1 MSVLQKIVRV
11 LFLTFNLCL
20 LASPIYAQSASIT
33 SDGSTATQ
41 INTND
46 NSNFD
51 INGGDRAGGNLFH
64 SFGNF
69 SVPNAGSANF
79 LNSPDVQ
86 NIINRVTGG
95 NISDIQGAISAQG
108 AANLFLIN
116 PAGIAFGPN
125 ASLNIGGSFLGSTAD
140 KLLFNDG
147 TEFNATQTTKPLLTI
162 NAPIGLG
169 IRDNP
174 GNITNQAS
182 QTGLKVEPGKN
193 IALVGGNV
201 SLDGGLISAPGG
213 IVALGGLTTAGE
225 IRLNDDGNLSV
236 SDGATRGNVSL
247 TNGAD
252 VIVTSSGGGT
262 IGINA
267 QNVELTNSS
276 LFATIESGFGET
288 EPLGGNINIDA
299 TGSVLLDNSVLSNTT
314 FIQKDSGKIVIKA
327 NGAVDL
333 SNSSTIFNNVGSQAK
348 GNVGGISISADSLSL
363 TGGSELQSGT
373 FSGGQGSGATVDINV
388 RNDIKFSG
396 KNEKDNPSG
405 IFTNIE
411 PNAIGNSGDI
421 QIKGRSLSLEDGAV
435 LRSRNS
441 GQGNAGKISI
451 DTTDVVS
458 FSNSQINSLT
468 QGGGKGGDINV
479 KARSLSLANDS
490 IFLTGTSGNSV
501 GSELPNAGNINIDV
515 IDDLSLTGDSS
526 LNSSTLGAGNGGNI
540 TINAGKTVSLDKSQI
555 GSVVGGTG
563 KGGTVDITAS
573 SLNFNSGGLVN
584 TTVGKGNAGDI
595 QIKATDSIFA
605 SNNTVLQAVTL
616 GEGNAGNIT
625 IDSPNA
631 NVSLDKTLITSSVAK
646 EVINE
651 QELIGTGKGG
661 NIQVNSRS
669 LSLANG
675 AGLITGTIG
684 QTAGNELPNSGNI
697 NINVADNLSLI
708 GNSSF
713 NSSTTGVGNGGDITI
728 NAGQS
733 LSLDNSNIGSAVGG
747 TGKGGTIDI
756 TAGSLNFNS
765 GGLVTSTIGQG
776 DAGNIQLKATDSISA
791 SNNSI
796 LQAVTFG
803 QGNAGNILIDSPNAN
818 ISLDGNGT
826 FLAAFVGSDEQEL
839 FATGRGGNIQ
849 INSRSLSLSNGASL
863 LNSTFTQAGTVG
875 VTDAGDIDINTGK
888 LSLTNGSF
896 ITTSTAGIGNAGK
909 INIQAQDISADG
921 VGNSAF
927 GNGILSTVEQ
937 GAVGNSDGISIT
949 TDRLSLKNG
958 ARISSSTSGQGN
970 AGNVDI
976 SANSIDLDKGSIF
989 AVNNPSTPLGSNN
1002 GGGEITLNVK
1012 DRLVLRNGSKVS
1024 AQALG
1029 NASGGNVN
1037 INAKN
1042 GFVVAFPNQDNDI
1055 LASSETGQA
1064 GKISISAER
1073 VFGFDEPQ
1081 RNLNPQQI
1089 QQLLI
1094 NGNNDINAS
1103 SGTSGLEGIVSI
1115 ESPDVNP
1122 TQGIEQA
1129 PEQVVEP
1136 DETVSQACS
1145 GSGDIAREN
1154 SFTIVGRGGLPSDP
1168 TKPLNS
1174 SIVAGNLGNGGAK
1187 EQRSGGAEEKK
1198 ALSSDEIVPARGMIV
1213 NSKGQVVLT
1222 AYPTPNTS
1230 DRTLTQSNYCSDRAS
1245 NG

>member
-1 MSVLQKIVRV
+1 MSVINKIARI
-11 LFLTFNLCL
+11 LFLNFNLCL
-20 LASPIYAQSASIT
+20 LASPIYAQEAPVT
-33 SDGSTATQ
+33 ADGSTATQ

-116 PAGIAFGPN
+116 PAGIVFGPN

-182 QTGLKVEPGKN
+182 QTGLQVDSGKS

-201 SLDGGLISAPGG
+201 SLDGGFISAPGG

-225 IRLNDDGNLSV
+225 IRLNDDGSLNV
-236 SDGATRGNVSL
+236 TEGATRGNVSL
-247 TNGAD
+247 TNDAE
-252 VIVTSSGGGT
+252 VSVTSSGGGT
-262 IGINA
+262 IAINV
-267 QNVELTNSS
+267 QNLELSNSS
-276 LFATIESGFGET
+276 LFAEIASGFGET

-299 TGSVLLDNSVLSNTT
+299 TGSALFDNSVLSNTT
-314 FIQKDSGKIVIKA
+314 FTQGDSGKITIKA

-333 SNSSTIFNNVGSQAK
+333 SNNSNIFNNVESQSK

-363 TGGSELQSGT
+363 TGGSQLQSGT
-373 FSGGQGSGATVDINV
+373 FSGGQGSGGTVDINV
-388 RNDIKFSG
+388 VNDIKFAG
-396 KNEKDNPSG
+396 KDQQENSSG
-405 IFTNIE
+405 IFTDIE
-411 PNAIGNSGDI
+411 PDAVGNAGDI
-421 QIKGRSLSLEDGAV
+421 QIRGRSLTLEDGAI

-441 GQGNAGKISI
+441 GTGNAGKISI
-451 DTTDVVS
+451 DTTDAVS
-458 FSNSQINSLT
+458 FSNSTINSLT
-468 QGGGKGGDINV
+468 EGGGKGGDIDV
-479 KARSLSLANDS
+479 KAKSLSLSNNS
-490 IFLTGTSGNSV
+490 IFAAGTGGEAS
-501 GSELPNAGNINIDV
+501 GSEFPDSGNINIDV
-515 IDDLSLTGDSS
+515 VDNISLTGDSS
-526 LNSSTLGAGNGGNI
+526 FNSSTLGIGNGGDI
-540 TINAGKTVSLDKSQI
+540 TINAGNSVSLDNSQI

-563 KGGTVDITAS
+563 T
-573 SLNFNSGGLVN
+573 
-584 TTVGKGNAGDI
+584 
-595 QIKATDSIFA
+595 
-605 SNNTVLQAVTL
+605 
-616 GEGNAGNIT
+616 
-625 IDSPNA
+625 
-631 NVSLDKTLITSSVAK
+631 
-646 EVINE
+646 
-651 QELIGTGKGG
+651 
-661 NIQVNSRS
+661 
-669 LSLANG
+669 
-675 AGLITGTIG
+675 
-684 QTAGNELPNSGNI
+684 
-697 NINVADNLSLI
+697 
-708 GNSSF
+708 
-713 NSSTTGVGNGGDITI
+713 
-728 NAGQS
+728 
-733 LSLDNSNIGSAVGG
+733 
-747 TGKGGTIDI
+747 GGTIDI
-756 TAGSLNFNS
+756 TANFLNFNS

-791 SNNSI
+791 NNNSI
-796 LQAVTFG
+796 LQAVTLG
-803 QGNAGNILIDSPNAN
+803 EGNAGNITIDSPNAN
-818 ISLDGNGT
+818 ISLDKALITSSVAKDVINGQQLIGTGKGGNIQVSSRSLSLANGANLLSSTFGEGGGSELPNAGNITINVADNLSVTGNSSLNSSTAGIGNGGDITINAGKSVSLDNSKIGSVVGGTGKGGTVDITAGSLNFNSGGLLTSTLGQGDAGNIQLKATDSISASNSSILQAVTFGEGNAGNITIDSPNANIFLDGNGT
-826 FLAAFVGSDEQEL
+826 FLSAFVGSDEQEF

-863 LNSTFTQAGTVG
+863 LNITFTKAGQIG
-875 VTDAGDIDINTGK
+875 VTDAGDININTGK
-888 LSLTNGSF
+888 LSLTDGGF

-909 INIQAQDISADG
+909 INIQATEIFADR
-921 VGNSAF
+921 VGNSIF
-927 GNGILSTVEQ
+927 GNGIFSTVEQ

-949 TDRLSLKNG
+949 TDKLSLKNG
-958 ARISSSTSGQGN
+958 ARISSSTFGQGN
-970 AGNVDI
+970 AGNVEI
-976 SANSIDLDKGSIF
+976 SANSIDLDKGSIL
-989 AVNNPSTPLGSNN
+989 AANNPSTPLASNN

-1012 DRLVLRNGSKVS
+1012 DRLVMRNGSKVS
-1024 AQALG
+1024 AQASG
-1029 NASGGNVN
+1029 NASGGNVK
-1037 INAKN
+1037 IDAKD
-1042 GFVVAFPNQDNDI
+1042 GFIVAFPNQDNDI
-1055 LASSETGQA
+1055 LASSQTGQA

-1073 VFGFDEPQ
+1073 VFGFDKPQ

-1089 QQLLI
+1089 QELLT

-1122 TQGIEQA
+1122 TQGIEQS

-1174 SIVAGNLGNGGAK
+1174 SIVAGNLGSGDAEVRRG
-1187 EQRSGGAEEKK
+1187 GGAEEKQ
-1198 ALSSDEIVPARGMIV
+1198 ALSSDEIVPARGMTV

-1222 AYPTPNTS
+1222 RYPTPNTS
-1230 DRTLTQSNYCSDRAS
+1230 DRPLAQTDYCSDRAS